1 MKKSPINQA
10 IETLQKFS
18 ESIEFTK
25 EGRTAANCSISLLEP
40 FIQEEK
46 RVYLELC
53 VDFLKV
59 ITTNI
64 ENGQIGKF
72 EYDHI
77 VSFVDNYFLDNK
89 LPNGDFFEITNKNT
103 NPNVEPFNIN

>member
-1 MKKSPINQA
+1 MKKSPINHA

-25 EGRTAANCSISLLEP
+25 EGRTAANCSISLIEP
-40 FIQEEK
+40 FIKEEK
-46 RVYLELC
+46 RVHLELC

-64 ENGQIGKF
+64 ENGQIDNFKY
-72 EYDHI
+72 EDI
-77 VSFVDNYFLDNK
+77 VSFIDNYFSDYK
-89 LPNGDFFEITNKNT
+89 LPNGDFFEITNDNT